1 MESRKRAWKGMQQ
14 LPDWMYHAIEESIV
28 CQFTSVAANGTPV
41 GLPVI
46 LNHFDPDAGT
56 LIISSPTTMKRLENV
71 RRHPEVAMLFS
82 PVGAGRGEP
91 QHVLLVQG
99 RAEVDDADP
108 ENGWRRYFAGWA
120 RRHPPSRENL
130 ARMGQMMPGYVR
142 RAIIRVRPIR
152 FLGWQEGDMQR
163 APEIVEVDHD

>member
-1 MESRKRAWKGMQQ
+1 MQQ
-14 LPDWMYHAIEESIV
+14 LPDWMYHAIEESFA
-28 CQFTSVAANGTPV
+28 CQFTSVAANGTPI

-56 LIISSPTTMKRLENV
+56 LIISSPTRMKRLENV

-82 PVGAGRGEP
+82 PVGAGKGEP
-91 QHVLLVQG
+91 LG
-99 RAEVDDADP
+99 DP

-130 ARMGQMMPGYVR
+130 ARMGQMMPGYVQ

-163 APEIVEVDHD
+163 APEIVEVNP